1 MTAETLNRAREAL
14 EKGKFDEALR
24 LVEAARSEAPED
36 LEIRD
41 LYAATH
47 LARAIRLSDAARESR
62 RLDLGRR
69 QIEYEEEF
77 QDPLET
83 AEAFQQAFA
92 AIEEVLRVDPRHPK
106 AQMLKAAL
114 LFRQDRDSGRPK
126 ALEIL
131 RRLAADEPSNR
142 QVAFT
147 IRKIERPCDRCG
159 DTGFCSQCKGRGER
173 KTLGIRRRCEAC
185 YGRGICPV
193 CGVL

>member
-1 MTAETLNRAREAL
+1 VTAERLSRAREAL
-14 EKGKFDEALR
+14 ERGRFEEALR

-36 LEIRD
+36 PEIRD
-41 LYAATH
+41 LYASTH

-62 RLDLGRR
+62 RLSLGRR
-69 QIEYEEEF
+69 EIEYEEEF
-77 QDPLET
+77 QDAPET
-83 AEAFQQAFA
+83 VEAFQQALA
-92 AIEEVLRVDPRHPK
+92 AIEEVLHVEPKHPK

-114 LFRQDRDSGRPK
+114 LFRQDRESGRPK
-126 ALEIL
+126 ALDLL
-131 RRLAADEPSNR
+131 RRLAADDPSNR

-173 KTLGIRRRCEAC
+173 KTLGMRHRCEAC
-185 YGRGICPV
+185 YGRGICPA